1 MNAANEPILVIG
13 SGTLMESVRAAVDP
27 LPVRHF
33 TPALEGVWRAGQERF
48 SAIIV
53 GAHGSKTLPA
63 VRALRAIAPHA
74 RILVACAAVEEP
86 VAIQSL
92 NEGADEY
99 ILEPIDAEELRARL
113 AASRTKKSSQPSSPT
128 DASPETAKP
137 CPAEVQSLGEI
148 LRNLDEG
155 THAVLNRLAMLV
167 QQAFGSA
174 GVAIELDDLRFQNC
188 EAAEIVVELPIE
200 RNGQRVGRVGLAR
213 RLSGPF
219 DGAVAGRLAE
229 YAALADVVMAQAR
242 DREQWR
248 ELAWTDD
255 LSGLRN
261 RRYFDRAF
269 DDLLRRAGDEH
280 LRCTV
285 FLFDIDD
292 FKRYNGLFGHQT
304 GDALIRELATLLRH
318 CTRQADIVARYGGDE
333 FAVVFWDSEKR
344 RLPDSD
350 HPREPLALA
359 ERFCKTIAEHEFRCL
374 GDHAPGPV
382 TISGGLASFPWSGT
396 TRQELLDRADAAL
409 REAKKQGK
417 NRIHL
422 AGSENPPASTV
433 TTADT

>member
-1 MNAANEPILVIG
+1 MTAANEPILVIG
-13 SGTLMESVRAAVDP
+13 SATLLESVRAAVDP
-27 LPVRHF
+27 SPVRHF

-48 SAIIV
+48 SAIIL

-63 VRALRAIAPHA
+63 VRALRAIAPQA
-74 RILVACAAVEEP
+74 RILVACTAVEEP
-86 VAIQSL
+86 VAVHSL
-92 NEGADEY
+92 KEGADNY
-99 ILEPIDAEELRARL
+99 ILEPIDAEELRHQL
-113 AASRTKKSSQPSSPT
+113 AASRSELSEAPSQP
-128 DASPETAKP
+128 ETQPDNTKP
-137 CPAEVQSLGEI
+137 SPAEVQSLGEI
-148 LRNLDEG
+148 LRKLDEG
-155 THAVLNRLAMLV
+155 PHAALNRLAGLV
-167 QQAFGSA
+167 QRVFGAA
-174 GVAIELDDLRFQNC
+174 GVAIELDDLSFRNC
-188 EAAEIVVELPIE
+188 ETAEIVVEQPID
-200 RNGQRVGRVGLAR
+200 RNGQRVGRLGLAR

-219 DGAVAGRLAE
+219 DAAVTERLAE
-229 YAALADVVMAQAR
+229 YAALADVVIAQAR

-359 ERFCKTIAEHEFRCL
+359 ERFCKTIAEHAFRCL

-396 TRQELLDRADAAL
+396 TRQDLLDRADAAL

-422 AGSENPPASTV
+422 AGAETSPAAGV
-433 TTADT
+433 APVDT

>member
-1 MNAANEPILVIG
+1 MTSANEPILVIG
-13 SGTLMESVRAAVDP
+13 SATLLESVRAAVDSAR
-27 LPVRHF
+27 VQHF
-33 TPALEGVWRAGQERF
+33 TPALEGVWRAGQEKF
-48 SAIIV
+48 DIIIL
-53 GAHGSKTLPA
+53 AANGSKTLPA
-63 VRALRAIAPHA
+63 VRALRAIAPDS
-74 RILVACAAVEEP
+74 RILVACAPVEEP
-86 VAIQSL
+86 VALRSL
-92 NEGADEY
+92 EEGADDY
-99 ILEPIDAEELRARL
+99 LLEPIESDELRRCL
-113 AASRTKKSSQPSSPT
+113 NKPRTSSAATPQAVNAPQQHDT
-128 DASPETAKP
+128 
-137 CPAEVQSLGEI
+137 PAEHEIVSLGEI
-148 LRNLDEG
+148 LRNLDG
-155 THAVLNRLAMLV
+155 GPLAAINRFGPLV
-167 QQAFGSA
+167 QQAFGAA
-174 GVAIELDDLRFQNC
+174 GVVIEVEDLLYQNC
-188 EAAEIVVELPIE
+188 EAADIVVEQPIE
-200 RNGQRVGRVGLAR
+200 RAGERVGRVGLAR
-213 RLSGPF
+213 RLSGPY
-219 DGAVAGRLAE
+219 DGAVATRLSE
-229 YAALADVVMAQAR
+229 YAALAEIVLAQAR
-242 DREQWR
+242 EREVWR

-269 DDLLRRAGDEH
+269 DELLRRAADEH

-359 ERFCKTIAEHEFRCL
+359 ERFCKTIAEHGFKCL
-374 GDHAPGPV
+374 GGNAPGPV

-409 REAKKQGK
+409 REAKNLGK

-422 AGSENPPASTV
+422 AGTDKPPVPDTASA
-433 TTADT
+433 TT